1 MAVERRSDFQ
11 CCMTHRRWVRG
22 VRAKVNSGHGSGQQ
36 GVGVGHLP
44 APGILSPGTQL
55 GPLSSQGPYQGKGC
69 LGHRPGPWV
78 LVLSWPQPLPPVPW
92 CWDSGAH
99 CGPVQPL
106 VVDSATQLPSLAV
119 LCAAGMPV
127 VRGGQT
133 VPGQAPL
140 CFDPGSPASDKT
152 EGKKKGRPKAENQ
165 ALRDIPVSSL
175 RAMVGLMLGSP
186 CPATAL
192 P

>member
-1 MAVERRSDFQ
+1 M
-11 CCMTHRRWVRG
+11 
-22 VRAKVNSGHGSGQQ
+22 
-36 GVGVGHLP
+36 
-44 APGILSPGTQL
+44 
-55 GPLSSQGPYQGKGC
+55 
-69 LGHRPGPWV
+69 
-78 LVLSWPQPLPPVPW
+78 
-92 CWDSGAH
+92 
-99 CGPVQPL
+99 
-106 VVDSATQLPSLAV
+106 

-140 CFDPGSPASDKT
+140 CFDPGSPTSDKT

-175 RAMVGLMLGSP
+175 RTMVGLMLGSP
-186 CPATAL
+186 YPATAL